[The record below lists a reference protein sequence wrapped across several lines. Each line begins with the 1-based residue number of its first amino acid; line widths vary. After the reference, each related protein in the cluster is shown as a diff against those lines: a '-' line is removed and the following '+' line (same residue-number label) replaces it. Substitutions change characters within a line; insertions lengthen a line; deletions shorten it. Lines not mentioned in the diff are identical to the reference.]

1 MAITPIPQN
10 IEQVFSSTTY
20 YIDFYQRQ
28 YKWSKDPVERLLD
41 DIFYKFNQDY
51 AKVDKSISSELA
63 GERIGFYFLNTY
75 VTNTIQTKTFLVDG
89 QQRFTTI
96 TLILIQLY
104 QLGKTFNSEL
114 VDWIRERIYGTS
126 GAKKNFWLQHQNH
139 LPTMD
144 GLLNGTPFN
153 EIPKSS
159 GITAQNMIENTKF
172 IKTWLENELNTLHQ
186 FETFVYYMLR
196 NLEIVK
202 LEVQQTDVPMVFE
215 VINDR
220 GVRLKPHEILKGKL
234 LGQVDKQE
242 LEQLQLNKLWDTQV
256 NLIGVSNTSDNDP
269 IDYFFETYIRSK
281 IASTRGIAE
290 KYTFRNY
297 HRTLFM
303 SEVESNFKLNRN
315 ALNTKLFLQND
326 FKYFT
331 NLYCKI
337 KKFRSEFKDGYEHLY
352 YNMLNDLEGH
362 YLMILS
368 ACKLNDPEE
377 DAKIKIIGY
386 EYDKLFAMLHLQKAY
401 ENNVITDLTYAIANE
416 IREIPSN
423 EISGVFKKHLL
434 AALSDV
440 KNIQITETFNYNFFK
455 DVGYTDLASRF
466 KRYLLARVEHFI
478 AKEAGGEMQQNFN
491 NLVRNSG
498 PTYGYHVEHILSH
511 NDENLAL
518 FGNDTEVFER
528 ERNRLGGLL
537 LLRGNANQSSGNELY
552 ADKLKTYVQTLYWNA
567 TLHPDTYHSNLDF
580 NAMLKKYNLT
590 VRPMPVTFGPDEL
603 EERHKL
609 LAQIIQ
615 IIWK

>member
-1 MAITPIPQN
+1 MAISPIPQN

-28 YKWSKDPVERLLD
+28 YKWNNEPVERLLD

-51 AKVDKSISSELA
+51 IKVDKSISAELA

-89 QQRFTTI
+89 QQRFTTL

-104 QLGKTFNSEL
+104 QLGKTFDSDL

-139 LPTMD
+139 IPTME
-144 GLLNGTPFN
+144 GLLNGVPFN
-153 EIPKSS
+153 EIPQSS
-159 GITAQNMIENTKF
+159 GITAENMVENTKF
-172 IKTWLENELNTLHQ
+172 IKNWLDNELQTLHQ

-242 LEQLQLNKLWDTQV
+242 LEQLELNKLWDTQI
-256 NLIGVSNTSDNDP
+256 NLVGVSNTSDNDT

-281 IASTRGIAE
+281 IVATRGPAE

-297 HRTLFM
+297 HRTLFTN
-303 SEVESNFKLNRN
+303 EVEMHFKLNRN
-315 ALNTKLFLQND
+315 AVNTKLFLQND

-331 NLYCKI
+331 NLYCKV
-337 KKFRSEFKDGYEHLY
+337 KELRSDIIVGYEHLY
-352 YNMLNDLEGH
+352 FNMLNDLEGH

-377 DAKIKIIGY
+377 DEKIKIIAY

-401 ENNVITDLTYAIANE
+401 VNNVITDLTYAIAND
-416 IREIPSN
+416 IREVPCN
-423 EISGVFKKHLL
+423 EISGIFKKHLL
-434 AALSDV
+434 ASLSEV

-455 DVGYTDLASRF
+455 DVGYTDLATRF
-466 KRYLLARVEHFI
+466 KRYLLARVEYFI

-518 FGNDTEVFER
+518 FDNDSEVFER

-537 LLRGNANQSSGNELY
+537 LLRGNANQSSGNEFY

-567 TLHPDTYHSNLDF
+567 TLHPDTYHANLDF
-580 NAMLKKYNLT
+580 NTMLNKYNLNI
-590 VRPMPVTFGPDEL
+590 RPMEKFGQAEL

>member
-1 MAITPIPQN
+1 MAITPVPQN

-28 YKWSKDPVERLLD
+28 YKWNNEPVERLLD
-41 DIFYKFNQDY
+41 DIFYKFNEDY
-51 AKVDKSISSELA
+51 KKIDLSIKSEIA
-63 GERIGFYFLNTY
+63 GVRIGFYFLNTY
-75 VTNTIQTKTFLVDG
+75 VTNTIDNKVYLVDG

-104 QLGKTFNSEL
+104 HLGLKFESNL
-114 VDWIRERIYGTS
+114 IDWLKDRIHGNS
-126 GAKKNFWLQHQNH
+126 GANKHFWLQHQNH
-139 LPTMD
+139 IPTME
-144 GLLNGTPFN
+144 GLLKGVPLID
-153 EIPKSS
+153 IPRSS
-159 GITAQNMIENTKF
+159 GISAENMIENTKF
-172 IKTWLENELNTLHQ
+172 IKSWIENELRTLHQ
-186 FETFVYYMLR
+186 FETFVFYMLR

-242 LEQLQLNKLWDTQV
+242 LEQLELNKLWDTQI
-256 NLIGVSNTSDNDP
+256 NLVGVSNTSDNDT

-281 IASTRGIAE
+281 IVATRGTAE

-297 HRTLFM
+297 HRTLFTN
-303 SEVESNFKLNRN
+303 EVEAYFKLNRN
-315 ALNTKLFLQND
+315 ATNTKLFLQND

-337 KKFRSEFKDGYEHLY
+337 KDLRNELNDGNEHLY
-352 YNMLNDLEGH
+352 FNMLNDLEGH

-377 DAKIKIIGY
+377 DEKIKIIGY

-401 ENNVITDLTYAIANE
+401 ENNVITDLTYAIANDL
-416 IREIPSN
+416 REVACSD
-423 EISGVFKKHLL
+423 ISDIFKKHLL
-434 AALSDV
+434 SALSVV
-440 KNIQITETFNYNFFK
+440 KNVQITKTFDYNFFK
-455 DVGYTDLASRF
+455 DVGYTDLATRF

-478 AKEAGGEMQQNFN
+478 SKEAGVEMQQNFN
-491 NLVRNSG
+491 NLVRNTGS
-498 PTYGYHVEHILSH
+498 TNGYHVEHILAH

-518 FGNDTEVFER
+518 FNNDSEVFER

-580 NAMLKKYNLT
+580 NAMLSRYNLNIH
-590 VRPMPVTFGPDEL
+590 PMLTFGPAEL